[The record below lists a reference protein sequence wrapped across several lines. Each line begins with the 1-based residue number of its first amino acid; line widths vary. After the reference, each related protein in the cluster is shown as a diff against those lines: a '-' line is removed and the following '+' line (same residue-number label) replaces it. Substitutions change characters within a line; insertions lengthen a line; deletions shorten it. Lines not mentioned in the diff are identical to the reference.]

1 MSVKSFKTSGVGVD
15 LAPKGLV
22 LINTTSF
29 SGVTTQ
35 SVNNVFT
42 STYDNYRIIIRITGA
57 SAAGSTFFRLRAS
70 GSDKATNYNYQTGL
84 SENTSV
90 TAVRNNAQTLV
101 PIRLYATDYSLN
113 VFDVSGPNLNEP
125 TVGNIQIAA
134 RISGAGGFLENIAFA
149 QTENYQADGFTFGA
163 TSSSSFTGSVS
174 VYGYNK

>member
-1 MSVKSFKTSGVGVD
+1 MAVKGLKVNSLNMSDDV
-15 LAPKGLV
+15 PGLV
-22 LINTTSF
+22 LLNTTSF

-84 SENTSV
+84 SENTSAS
-90 TAVRNNAQTLV
+90 AVRSNAQTLV

-134 RISGAGGFLENIAFA
+134 RISGTGGFLENIAFA